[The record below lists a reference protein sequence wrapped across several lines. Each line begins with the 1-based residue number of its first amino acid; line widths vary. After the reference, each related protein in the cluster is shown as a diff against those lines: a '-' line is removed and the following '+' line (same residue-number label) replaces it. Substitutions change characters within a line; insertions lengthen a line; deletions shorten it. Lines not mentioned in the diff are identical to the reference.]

1 MSTATP
7 AQSARPRSWL
17 LLLLGLAV
25 VTFLVTRVMTHWAPT
40 PSTNS
45 STPARTGSRARGQAI
60 DPKELDIRLD
70 ALEAARPDRG
80 EVARNPFR
88 FQPKAAPP
96 PPPNAYAPAPPV
108 NPNPGPP
115 PPPPLPPIPWKLMGF
130 VEIKPGVRVAALSDC
145 KGGTWNAK
153 PGEIVD
159 GQYRVVQ
166 LGIESIVIEYI
177 DGKGRQTLRLEGCP
191 PR

>member
-1 MSTATP
+1 MSTAAQT
-7 AQSARPRSWL
+7 QSARPRSWL

-25 VTFLVTRVMTHWAPT
+25 VTFLVTRVMSHWAPT
-40 PSTNS
+40 PSTTS
-45 STPARTGSRARGQAI
+45 STATRTGSRARGQAI
-60 DPKELDIRLD
+60 DPTELDIRLE

-88 FQPKAAPP
+88 FQPKAPPPPSPDTYRPAPP
-96 PPPNAYAPAPPV
+96 PTPPGPV
-108 NPNPGPP
+108 EPP
-115 PPPPLPPIPWKLMGF
+115 PPPPIPWKLMGF

-145 KGGTWNAK
+145 KGGTWHAK
-153 PGEIVD
+153 AGEIVD

-177 DGKGRQTLRLEGCP
+177 DGKGRQPLRLEGCP